1 MNNLITEVN
10 AAAED
15 DTVEPMIIQDEEEE
29 KKVEEPKVIITDD
42 NDQQNKSAE
51 EANVTDQ
58 IKAKQIEK
66 MLVAN
71 SRSMTNIRDR
81 PASSEA
87 AAADNDK

>member
-1 MNNLITEVN
+1 M
-10 AAAED
+10 
-15 DTVEPMIIQDEEEE
+15 
-29 KKVEEPKVIITDD
+29 ITDD
-42 NDQQNKSAE
+42 IDQQNKSAE

-58 IKAKQIEK
+58 MKAKQIEK

-87 AAADNDK
+87 VPGDLPR